1 MNVRFSIIIP
11 FYNTPKQ
18 FFFRMLDSIRNQ
30 TYSSYEI
37 IVIDDG
43 SDSSDSSFLDDI
55 TDIRLFR
62 QKNKGVSAARNLGIK
77 YSRGNYTVFVDA
89 DDVIDCRFLETAN
102 TYLKEYDTE
111 IIYGRIAYA
120 EIRGEHLIKL
130 TGKNC
135 RVEDYDSIT
144 YSQKQNVKDVFY
156 YANDKIDEV
165 KRCLLDIQPRCDQY
179 VILGSPCGSVYKTE
193 LVKSIEFPENIAI
206 CEDQVFNRKVLLSAK
221 TCLVVPDLWYYYLQN
236 QFSAMHRERELYS
249 LEKKIPYWDA
259 LRKLHKK
266 ESYNMIPYLNAVY
279 LDLYCNSVK
288 NISSSA
294 DSMTEKLRKIKA
306 LYNHPLIKNA
316 VKENIKSGK
325 KSLRV
330 KCWLVKN
337 HGSLALL
344 IAYKVKNQLIHIQRG

>member
-1 MNVRFSIIIP
+1 
-11 FYNTPKQ
+11 
-18 FFFRMLDSIRNQ
+18 
-30 TYSSYEI
+30 
-37 IVIDDG
+37 
-43 SDSSDSSFLDDI
+43 
-55 TDIRLFR
+55 
-62 QKNKGVSAARNLGIK
+62 
-77 YSRGNYTVFVDA
+77 
-89 DDVIDCRFLETAN
+89 
-102 TYLKEYDTE
+102 
-111 IIYGRIAYA
+111 
-120 EIRGEHLIKL
+120 
-130 TGKNC
+130 
-135 RVEDYDSIT
+135 
-144 YSQKQNVKDVFY
+144 
-156 YANDKIDEV
+156 
-165 KRCLLDIQPRCDQY
+165 
-179 VILGSPCGSVYKTE
+179 
-193 LVKSIEFPENIAI
+193 
-206 CEDQVFNRKVLLSAK
+206 
-221 TCLVVPDLWYYYLQN
+221 
-236 QFSAMHRERELYS
+236 MHKERELYS

-294 DSMTEKLRKIKA
+294 DSMTEKLRKINA

>member
-18 FFFRMLDSIRNQ
+18 FFFRMLNSIRNQ

-37 IVIDDG
+37 IVVDDG
-43 SDSSDSSFLDDI
+43 SNSSDSSFLDDI

-77 YSRGNYTVFVDA
+77 YARGNYTVFVDA
-89 DDVIDCRFLETAN
+89 DDIIDCRFLETAN
-102 TYLKEYDTE
+102 SYLKKYDTE

-120 EIRGEHLIKL
+120 EIRGELLIKL

-156 YANDKIDEV
+156 YANDKVDEV
-165 KRCLLDIQPRCDQY
+165 KRCLLDIQPRGDQY

-193 LVKSIEFPENIAI
+193 LVKSVKFPENIAI

-236 QFSAMHRERELYS
+236 QFSAMHKGRKSYS

-259 LRKLHKK
+259 LRKLHKM
-266 ESYNMIPYLNAVY
+266 ESNNMIPYLNAVY
-279 LDLYCNSVK
+279 LDLYCNSLK
-288 NISSSA
+288 NISSSE
-294 DSMTEKLRKIKA
+294 DSMTEKLCKVNA
-306 LYNHPLIKNA
+306 LYSHPLIKAA
-316 VKENIKSGK
+316 VKENTKSGK

-344 IAYKVKNQLIHIQRG
+344 VAYKVKNQLIRIQRG